1 MRRALL
7 LTTLT
12 LIGAMATAAPASAH
26 RSPANCDANQLD
38 VDLIRDRNL
47 VKNGDVI
54 NYTVEVDNIGTRA
67 CDVSAITIVVQFP
80 APNGTATG
88 ATTTVVT
95 NAGYPAQMPVIS
107 FGPFPYT
114 VNANAGVSRLEAKV
128 SVQNGVLHD
137 NVIHSDVNISKTIG
151 SIIPVPGIEV
161 DKAADVKAGL
171 APQKVTYTFL
181 VYNRTVPAMTLDNV
195 TLTDNLCPNVIG
207 PVAGDDK
214 PRDNRLQPD
223 EVWEYRC
230 TMDHG
235 AGVFNNTATACA
247 ELILN
252 GGPMPKVCDT
262 DNETVQFT
270 PPPGP
275 PAPPAPPVPQGG
287 VRGVN
292 AVQQACTLSTPS
304 GLRVRARERT
314 TIRVQTRQV
323 DAGTRVT
330 ITLPGGRTVSA
341 RTNSRGLAILRVTAP
356 RSGTARIKV
365 AECSAV
371 ERLSVRQAR
380 RTVSRQ
386 VPRVTG

>member
-7 LTTLT
+7 LTTLA

-38 VDLIRDRNL
+38 VDLIRDKNL

-54 NYTVEVDNIGTRA
+54 NYSVDVDNLGTRA
-67 CDVSAITIVVQFP
+67 CDVSGITVVVRFPRPDGLPFGPSTIVTG
-80 APNGTATG
+80 NAT
-88 ATTTVVT
+88 
-95 NAGYPAQMPVIS
+95 YPAQTPLMS

-114 VNANAGVSRLEAKV
+114 VNANPGVSRLEAQV
-128 SVQNGVLHD
+128 IVERGVLHD
-137 NVIHSDVNISKTIG
+137 NNVHSEVNINKTIG

-161 DKAADVKAGL
+161 DKTADIKAGL
-171 APQKVTYTFL
+171 APQTVTYTFR
-181 VYNRTVPAMTLDNV
+181 VYNRTAPPVALDNV
-195 TLTDNLCPNVIG
+195 TLTDNLCPNVVG
-207 PVAGDDK
+207 PVAGDTN
-214 PRDNRLQPD
+214 PTDNRLQPD
-223 EVWEYRC
+223 EVWEYKC
-230 TMDHG
+230 TMPHG
-235 AGVFNNTATACA
+235 VGLFNNTATACA

-262 DNETVQFT
+262 DDETVQFT
-270 PPPGP
+270 PPP
-275 PAPPAPPVPQGG
+275 PQAG
-287 VRGVN
+287 VRP
-292 AVQQACTLSTPS
+292 AQAQQCTLSTPR
-304 GLRVRARERT
+304 GLQVRAGERT
-314 TIRVQTRQV
+314 TIRVQTRLV

-341 RTNSRGLAILRVTAP
+341 RTNSKGLAILRVTAP

>member
-7 LTTLT
+7 LTTVA

-38 VDLIRDRNL
+38 VDLIRDKNL

-54 NYTVEVDNIGTRA
+54 NYSVDLDNVGTRA
-67 CDVSAITIVVQFP
+67 CDVSGITVVMRVPRPDGLPFGPSTIVVGNQSY
-80 APNGTATG
+80 A
-88 ATTTVVT
+88 
-95 NAGYPAQMPVIS
+95 AQDPLRS

-114 VNANAGVSRLEAKV
+114 VNANPGVSRLEAQV
-128 SVQNGVLHD
+128 IVERGVLHD
-137 NVIHSDVNISKTIG
+137 NNVHSEVNINKTIG

-161 DKAADVKAGL
+161 DKTADIKAGL
-171 APQKVTYTFL
+171 APQNVTYTFR
-181 VYNRTVPAMTLDNV
+181 VYNRTAPPVALDNV
-195 TLTDNLCPNVIG
+195 TLTDNQCPNVVG
-207 PVAGDDK
+207 PVAGDNN
-214 PRDNRLQPD
+214 PADNRLQPD
-223 EVWEYRC
+223 EVWEYKC
-230 TMDHG
+230 TMQHG
-235 AGVFNNTATACA
+235 VGVFNNTATACA

-262 DNETVQFT
+262 DDESVQFT
-270 PPPGP
+270 PPP
-275 PAPPAPPVPQGG
+275 QGG
-287 VRGVN
+287 VRPAN
-292 AVQQACTLSTPS
+292 AVQQACTLSTPR

-314 TIRVQTRQV
+314 TIRVQTREV

-341 RTNSRGLAILRVTAP
+341 RTNSRGLAVLRVTPP

-371 ERLSVRQAR
+371 ERLSVRRAR
-380 RTVSRQ
+380 QIVSRQ